1 VTVEAIRVG
10 AYLSDRL
17 LPFYERATAAM
28 GEALG
33 RPAALEPGRD
43 FARVTGGELHAGF
56 ICGLPYVNLR
66 DQAGEEV
73 EALVAP
79 VMEGDR
85 YAGEPVYFSD
95 VLMRADAD
103 PAPLQGLGGRRLAVN
118 EANSHSGY
126 GVVLAT
132 LAERGVPEQGFAEV
146 VETGSHAASVWA
158 LREGRVD
165 AAAVDSHLLAAFV
178 ADDPALL
185 GELTRTDT
193 LGPSPAQPLV
203 AGPALGPAERLAV
216 QEALRE
222 VEPTELAPG
231 VVMAGWE
238 PVDDAFYEP
247 IRRMRDAGAARLGF

>member
-1 VTVEAIRVG
+1 VETLRVG
-10 AYLSDRL
+10 AYLSERL

-33 RPAALEPGRD
+33 RPAVLEDGRD

-56 ICGLPYVNLR
+56 ICGLPYANLR
-66 DQAGEEV
+66 DFSGEDM

-79 VMEGDR
+79 VM
-85 YAGEPVYFSD
+85 AGERYGGRPVYFSD
-95 VLMRADAD
+95 VLVRAGEER
-103 PAPLQGLGGRRLAVN
+103 APLDGLGGRRLAVN
-118 EANSHSGY
+118 EADSHSGY
-126 GVVLAT
+126 GVVLST

-146 VETGSHAASVWA
+146 VETGSHAASVRA
-158 LREGRVD
+158 VREGRVD

-185 GELTRTDT
+185 GELTRSDT

-203 AGPALGPAERLAV
+203 AGPALDPAERLAI

-222 VEPTELAPG
+222 VGATELAPG

-238 PVDDAFYEP
+238 PVTDDFYDP
-247 IRRMRDAGAARLGF
+247 IRRMRDAAAARAGF